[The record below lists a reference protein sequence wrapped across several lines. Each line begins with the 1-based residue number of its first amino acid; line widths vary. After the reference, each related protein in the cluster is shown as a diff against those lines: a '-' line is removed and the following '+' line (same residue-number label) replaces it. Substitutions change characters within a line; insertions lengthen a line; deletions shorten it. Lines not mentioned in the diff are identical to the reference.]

1 MLGLGKIILIW
12 SALQLLHWYV
22 RVDYAGL
29 NFELL
34 LGVND
39 FAVAD
44 CIMEQ
49 VYDWAEHNI

>member
-34 LGVND
+34 VGVDD
-39 FAVAD
+39 FAVVD